1 MRKRPGDPQFPE
13 PWTLRSAQEPSAR
26 GGGGSRDRPGPGAPW
41 RPSGCPPRPDAR
53 RLPARARLR
62 ACSRPP
68 APASFSDPRT
78 GPRDLRH
85 VPRVRPAPGRGRGPA
100 PAPSGE
106 SRGPAAPSESHA
118 HCQAPIEAATY
129 GCHSSRGP
137 SRASRLMRGASA
149 GPQAGDV
156 CVSPCFARPLSPAR
170 SEFRGQEH
178 RLWGQT
184 GGQHP
189 WTLCVQQF
197 RWAWPPPGLRPTL
210 GNCLRRC
217 SGPRNPPETRLRA
230 CECQGVC
237 ACVYLHM
244 CMCACVNV
252 CAYACACVS
261 ACARV

>member
-1 MRKRPGDPQFPE
+1 MRKRPGDPRFPE
-13 PWTLRSAQEPSAR
+13 PWTLRSAQEPRAR
-26 GGGGSRDRPGPGAPW
+26 GGGGSRDRPSPGAPW

-62 ACSRPP
+62 ACSRSP

-85 VPRVRPAPGRGRGPA
+85 VQPQGRVSGQLPAVGGALLRRLPGSPVARLAARLRNRKRLKAATAPEGRA
-100 PAPSGE
+100 A
-106 SRGPAAPSESHA
+106 PAAP
-118 HCQAPIEAATY
+118 T
-129 GCHSSRGP
+129 
-137 SRASRLMRGASA
+137 RGASA

-197 RWAWPPPGLRPTL
+197 RWAWPPPGLRPAL

-217 SGPRNPPETRLRA
+217 SGPRNPPETRPRA
-230 CECQGVC
+230 CGCQGVC

-252 CAYACACVS
+252 CAYACA
-261 ACARV
+261 RV